1 MSRYKYKS
9 TVGFT
14 DLLFNLLVALPGI
27 RGICAAYAVLSA
39 PAIPRRCVRAEWCKV
54 HAQRARAQAACI
66 CKTWRI
72 ARACLR
78 AAARAAPGH
87 SGGGQPLPRRGAAMA
102 TSGEDL
108 SVLILIGMRGCGKTA
123 NGIAAAK
130 ALGRAFID
138 LDDVFEEEVSAM
150 CCVSCFLL

>member
-1 MSRYKYKS
+1 
-9 TVGFT
+9 
-14 DLLFNLLVALPGI
+14 
-27 RGICAAYAVLSA
+27 
-39 PAIPRRCVRAEWCKV
+39 
-54 HAQRARAQAACI
+54 
-66 CKTWRI
+66 
-72 ARACLR
+72 
-78 AAARAAPGH
+78 
-87 SGGGQPLPRRGAAMA
+87 MA

-150 CCVSCFLL
+150 CCVCFFLLPLPPLPLPQRSVGECKPLCA